1 MVVSRTLMLTC
12 VVACASVAAWGQEAR
27 VSARVETPIQT
38 AEISFWIFVEASGS
52 TVGTPVIPE
61 VDGLIINRTS
71 PRTSQSFAMS
81 AGTTRQTIRLAYHA
95 TAVRPGS
102 ITIPPIEI
110 VVNGKKM
117 LTEPILLTI
126 EGGSTLTPSRRAEV
140 RAWAENPEILSG
152 KPFWFYIE
160 ATGGDVVL
168 PDRIEVDGLSID
180 TVNIIRSSS
189 FSFGAGA
196 SRVTR
201 KNGYHCTAL
210 RAGTIVVPPMQ
221 VLVDNVPIDTEPVVL
236 VVRDTPDPSTNRV
249 ASATRETP
257 ELTKDDLLFIRMETD
272 KREVYQGEA
281 ILFTQQ
287 LWRIDYP
294 NIDSG
299 PYRGSLIVPPSN
311 EGFYVTYLE
320 PTSFKGDRGA
330 WKYDVSE
337 ERKVL
342 YATAIGSLR
351 VGQWHWEGV
360 ALINRHNIISRERL
374 HYKLNAG
381 PLDIK
386 VKPLPER
393 PPGFSGAVGTFSLE
407 ASISTDSA
415 TQGVPMQL
423 VVTVIGEGNPDAVG
437 SPVLPELDWARI
449 GEPERDTRTYFA
461 PGTDLPTVEKRFVFT
476 IVPLT
481 GGNLIIPEV
490 TYIYFD
496 PERESYVHKKVG
508 PFHLIVAPSTERTRH
523 LIVADDIEMERRGV
537 EILVEDIHPIITH
550 IDPLQSRQPSPL
562 AVPAAVAL
570 PLAGYASVA
579 LVMARRRRFENDTG
593 FARAYRARARALRSI
608 AEVARSRVPGEDLYR
623 ALIGFVSDTFDLTHG
638 GLTSPDVDRILR
650 ERGVDD
656 AVRAQLV
663 KILRACERVKYA
675 SQKISKDELNA
686 LIRGAESSVQKLDRV
701 LKQVKKA

>member
-1 MVVSRTLMLTC
+1 MLAWI
-12 VVACASVAAWGQEAR
+12 VLFASVAAQGQEASVR
-27 VSARVETPIQT
+27 ARVETPIQT
-38 AEISFWIFVEASGS
+38 VEKAFWIFVEATGS
-52 TVGTPVIPE
+52 SVGTPVIPE
-61 VDGLIINRTS
+61 VEGLIINRIS
-71 PRTSQSFAMS
+71 PRISQSFAMS
-81 AGTTRQTIRLAYHA
+81 AGLTRQTIRSAYHA
-95 TAVRPGS
+95 TAIRSGA

-117 LTEPILLTI
+117 LTQPILLTVQ
-126 EGGSTLTPSRRAEV
+126 GSSTVTSSRRAEV
-140 RAWAENPEILSG
+140 RVWAESPKILTG

-168 PDRIEVDGLSID
+168 PDRIEVDGLRID

-189 FSFGAGA
+189 FSFGAGS

-210 RAGTIVVPPMQ
+210 RAGTIVVPSMK
-221 VLVDNVPIDTEPVVL
+221 VLVDNVAIDTEAVTL
-236 VVRDTPDPSTNRV
+236 TVRDTPDPSANRV
-249 ASATRETP
+249 ADATRETP

-272 KREVYQGEA
+272 KREVFQGES
-281 ILFTQQ
+281 ILLTQQ

-311 EGFYVTYLE
+311 EGFYATILE
-320 PTSFKGDRGA
+320 PTSSKDNRGA

-337 ERKVL
+337 ERKIL
-342 YATAIGSLR
+342 YPTAIGSLR

-393 PPGFSGAVGTFSLE
+393 PPGFSGAVGTYSLE

-415 TQGVPMQL
+415 TQGVPMRL
-423 VVTVIGEGNPDAVG
+423 TVIVIGKGNPDAVG

-449 GEPERDTRTYFA
+449 DEPERDTQTYLA
-461 PGTDLPTVEKRFVFT
+461 PDTQLPTVEKRFVFT

-481 GGNLIIPEV
+481 AGNLSIPEV

-496 PERESYVHKKVG
+496 PEQETYVHKTVG
-508 PFHLIVAPSTERTRH
+508 PFRLIVSPSAEQTRH
-523 LIVADDIEMERRGV
+523 LILADDLELEQRGV
-537 EILVEDIHPIITH
+537 EILSEDIHPIVTQVNALQPRRSY
-550 IDPLQSRQPSPL
+550 PLS
-562 AVPAAVAL
+562 VPAAVAL
-570 PLAGYASVA
+570 PVAGYASVA
-579 LVMARRRRFENDTG
+579 LVMARRRRFEHDTG
-593 FARAYRARARALRSI
+593 FARGYRARSHALRGI
-608 AEVARSRVPGEDLYR
+608 AKVAHSAVPGEDLYR
-623 ALIGFVSDTFDLTHG
+623 ALIDFVSDSFDLAHG
-638 GLTSPDVDRILR
+638 GLTSSDVDRILF
-650 ERGVDD
+650 ERSVDD
-656 AVRAQLV
+656 AVREQLV

-675 SQKISKDELNA
+675 SQKISRDELNA
-686 LIRGAESSVQKLDRV
+686 LIRGAESSVQELDRA
-701 LKQVKKA
+701 LKQVKKS

>member
-1 MVVSRTLMLTC
+1 MVVSRTLILTC

-27 VSARVETPIQT
+27 VSAWVETPIQT
-38 AEISFWIFVEASGS
+38 VEIPFWIFVEATGS
-52 TVGTPVIPE
+52 TVGTPVIPD

-71 PRTSQSFAMS
+71 PQTSQSFAMS
-81 AGTTRQTIRLAYHA
+81 AGATRQTIRLAYYA
-95 TAVRPGS
+95 TAVRSGA

-117 LTEPILLTI
+117 STEPVLLTI

-140 RAWAENPEILSG
+140 RAWAESPEILSG

-160 ATGGDVVL
+160 ATGGDVIL

-180 TVNIIRSSS
+180 TVNIMRSSS

-210 RAGTIVVPPMQ
+210 RAGTIVVPPIQ
-221 VLVDNVPIDTEPVVL
+221 VLVDNVAIDTEPIVL
-236 VVRDTPDPSTNRV
+236 TVRDMPDPSANRV
-249 ASATRETP
+249 ADATRGTP

-281 ILFTQQ
+281 ILLTQQ

-294 NIDSG
+294 NIHSG

-311 EGFYVTYLE
+311 EGFYATYLE
-320 PTSFKGDRGA
+320 PIAFKGERGA

-360 ALINRHNIISRERL
+360 ALINRTNVISREKLR
-374 HYKLNAG
+374 YKLNAG

-386 VKPLPER
+386 VKPLPKR
-393 PPGFSGAVGTFSLE
+393 PPGFSGAVGVYSLE

-415 TQGVPMQL
+415 TQGIPMQL
-423 VVTVIGEGNPDAVG
+423 TVTVIGEGNPDAVG

-449 GEPERDTRTYFA
+449 DEPERDTQTYLA
-461 PGTDLPTVEKRFVFT
+461 PGTNLPTVEKRFVFT
-476 IVPLT
+476 IVPLLD
-481 GGNLIIPEV
+481 GDLIIPEV

-496 PERESYVHKKVG
+496 PEQESYVHKKVG
-508 PFHLIVAPSTERTRH
+508 PFHLIVAPSTEQQRH
-523 LIVADDIEMERRGV
+523 LIVADDIELEQRGV
-537 EILVEDIHPIITH
+537 EILAEDIHPIITH
-550 IDPLQSRQPSPL
+550 VNPLQPHRPSPL
-562 AVPAAVAL
+562 AVPAAVAF
-570 PLAGYASVA
+570 PLVGYASVV
-579 LVMARRRRFENDTG
+579 LVMARRRRFEHDTG
-593 FARAYRARARALRSI
+593 FARAYRARARALSGI
-608 AEVARSRVPGEDLYR
+608 GEVARSSVPGEALYR
-623 ALIGFVSDTFDLTHG
+623 ALIGFVSDSFDLAHG
-638 GLTSPDVDRILR
+638 GLTSQEVDRILS

-656 AVRAQLV
+656 TARVQLV

-675 SQKISKDELNA
+675 SQHISKDELNA
-686 LIRGAESSVQKLDRV
+686 LIQGAESSIQKLDRV
-701 LKQVKKA
+701 LKQVKKT